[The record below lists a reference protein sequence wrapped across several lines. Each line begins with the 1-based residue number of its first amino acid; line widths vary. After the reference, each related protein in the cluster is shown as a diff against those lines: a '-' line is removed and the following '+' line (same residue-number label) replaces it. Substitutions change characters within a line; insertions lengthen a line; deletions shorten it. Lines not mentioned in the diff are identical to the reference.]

1 MFAFGVLVPG
11 LIRDQ
16 REQICKSLKKTATS
30 EMALIHTSNH
40 LLTCPLPF
48 KPALL
53 GLSGTFQVSEQF
65 QTAAINK
72 IICQRNVS
80 FFTTNMEF
88 LPSENHTRSRSG
100 RGTIILEGVT
110 RSKSSSS
117 PTPQLPHSCY
127 LLLLCDF

>member
-16 REQICKSLKKTATS
+16 REQICKCPKETATA
-30 EMALIHTSNH
+30 EMALLYTSNH
-40 LLTCPLPF
+40 LTCPLPS

-53 GLSGTFQVSEQF
+53 GLTGTFQVSQQF

-80 FFTTNMEF
+80 FFSTNLEF
-88 LPSENHTRSRSG
+88 LPSEDHTSSRSG
-100 RGTIILEGVT
+100 QGTIILEGVT
-110 RSKSSSS
+110 RLKSNSS
-117 PTPQLPHSCY
+117 PTPQLRHSCY